1 MSQSLSLCLFGK
13 KFNNPLFLPSGI
25 INNIPDHYQAIRAGV
40 GAIVLKSVTVEKREG
55 NPIPRVAKYDCGFI
69 NSVGLRNPGLKDA
82 KKQIAVFLKK
92 TKVPVIV
99 SVFAAKVE
107 DFQRLVFEMSKL
119 NPTAIELNL
128 SCPNVSDEFGESIAN
143 KVESVSKMIKLVKK
157 EAGKVPITCKLSPNV
172 DNIGEVAKAC
182 EQAGADAIAAI
193 NSVSQG
199 MVIDIKRRH
208 PVLGNKKGGVSGPG
222 IKPIAIAKVYEIYE
236 AVKIPILG
244 IGGISSWQDAVEMM
258 MAGASL
264 VGVGSVVYSKGFG
277 VFKDINKGIKKFM
290 KEEKI
295 FNVKSLIGVA
305 HEK

>member
-1 MSQSLSLCLFGK
+1 LAVK
-13 KFNNPLFLPSGI
+13 SG
-25 INNIPDHYQAIRAGV
+25 AAAV
-40 GAIVLKSVTVEKREG
+40 VLKSTTVEKREG
-55 NPIPRVAKYDCGFI
+55 NPIPRVAKYNCGFI

-82 KKQIAVFLKK
+82 KKQIAIFLKK
-92 TKVPVIV
+92 TKVPVII
-99 SVFAAKVE
+99 SVFAARVE
-107 DFQRLVFEMSKL
+107 DFQRLVFELSKL
-119 NPTAIELNL
+119 SPTAIELNL
-128 SCPNVSDEFGESIAN
+128 SCPNVSDEFGESISN
-143 KVESVSKMIKLVKK
+143 KVESASKIIKLSKK

-172 DNIGEVAKAC
+172 DSIGEMAKAC

-199 MVIDIKRRH
+199 MVIDIKRRR

-244 IGGISSWQDAVEMM
+244 IGGVCSWQDAVEMM

-264 VGVGSVVYSKGFG
+264 VGIGSVVYSKGFG
-277 VFKDINKGIKKFM
+277 VFENINKGIKKFM

-295 FNVKSLIGVA
+295 FNIKNLIGVA

>member
-1 MSQSLSLCLFGK
+1 MAVK
-13 KFNNPLFLPSGI
+13 SG
-25 INNIPDHYQAIRAGV
+25 AAAV
-40 GAIVLKSVTVEKREG
+40 VLKSTTVEKREG
-55 NPIPRVAKYDCGFI
+55 NPIPRVAKYNCGFI

-82 KKQIAVFLKK
+82 KKQIAIFLKK
-92 TKVPVIV
+92 TKVPVII
-99 SVFAAKVE
+99 SVFAARVE
-107 DFQRLVFEMSKL
+107 DFQRLVFELSKL
-119 NPTAIELNL
+119 SPTAIELNL
-128 SCPNVSDEFGESIAN
+128 SCPNVSDEFGESISN
-143 KVESVSKMIKLVKK
+143 KVESASKIIKLSKK

-172 DNIGEVAKAC
+172 DSIGEMAKAC

-199 MVIDIKRRH
+199 MVIDIKRRR

-244 IGGISSWQDAVEMM
+244 IGGVCSWQDAVEMM

-264 VGVGSVVYSKGFG
+264 VGIGSVVYSKGFG
-277 VFKDINKGIKKFM
+277 VFENINKGIKKFM

-295 FNVKSLIGVA
+295 FNIKNLIGVA